1 MATFEELKNFN
12 PALYWDGVC
21 RESIPHSQA
30 ATLQVG
36 NPVTSSF
43 TEAFLGGPHAP
54 VVTPFDPTGNIPI
67 GPSDSYPKPW
77 RSASQK
83 LQDASHGS
91 LIGPFA
97 RLVRIPE
104 EVFELNTCCDALVK
118 SCGGADGGIYGRL
131 GIGDGNT
138 IGFRAQG
145 WYSQDEGPYGTAY
158 YNNQGANWPTWKEW
172 WHNGTKA
179 TITAIWEDMP
189 GNPEIEVEILYED
202 LGPGDDGYFGG
213 PGLSGIAPNSYDL
226 LAAMVALAVL
236 LRW

>member
-1 MATFEELKNFN
+1 MNSNQVKDFN
-12 PALYWDGVC
+12 PRLFWDGVC
-21 RESIPHSQA
+21 RG
-30 ATLQVG
+30 TLTYSEAGALPVG
-36 NPVTSSF
+36 NRVTSPF
-43 TEAFLGGPHAP
+43 TEGFLGGPHAP
-54 VVTPFDPTGNIPI
+54 VTTTANPASPI
-67 GPSDSYPKPW
+67 IGASDSYPKPW

-172 WHNGTKA
+172 WANGTKE

-189 GNPEIEVEILYED
+189 GNPVVEVEILFED

-213 PGLSGIAPNSYDL
+213 PELSGIAPNSYDL
-226 LAAMVALAVL
+226 LVAMVALAVL
-236 LRW
+236 IRW